1 MKTFRCGR
9 MENIVGCEWYRIQKR
24 CLLGVWTTYAD
35 FQNRQEMERVANRLE
50 KLGNIVI
57 RMN

>member
-1 MKTFRCGR
+1 
-9 MENIVGCEWYRIQKR
+9 MENILGDEWYTIQKR
-24 CLLGVWTTYAD
+24 TFEGNRITYAE
-35 FQNRQEMERVANRLE
+35 FESMGEMERVARMLE